1 MGLPESFRITWV
13 GRKGFENKISL
24 PRLIFSFLNLISHA
38 WAARILILLELDS
51 DNKRMKK
58 LSNESYIFDAFRF
71 DFSICAI
78 ILIMQST
85 DCCQAGFFRF
95 SSANRA

>member
-1 MGLPESFRITWV
+1 MRGWVVKGLR
-13 GRKGFENKISL
+13 ISL

-38 WAARILILLELDS
+38 WAARIFILLELDS